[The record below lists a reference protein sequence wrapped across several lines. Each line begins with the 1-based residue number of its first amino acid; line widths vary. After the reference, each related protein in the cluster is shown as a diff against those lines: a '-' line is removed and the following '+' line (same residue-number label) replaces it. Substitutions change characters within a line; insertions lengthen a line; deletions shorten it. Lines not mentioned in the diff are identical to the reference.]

1 MKAVVIEKFG
11 GPEVLQYV
19 ELPKPVPEAGQV
31 LVRNTA
37 INVGK
42 PDALVRQGR
51 YPYLKTQ
58 LPLVLGNECAGY
70 VEAVG
75 PGVKDFRPGMP
86 VLVIHRPGFGAY
98 AQYTC
103 VDQKYITPLPDNIP
117 PEKAAGLAFF
127 EIAYALL
134 HDAARGTDGKS
145 LYIPGGAGGLG
156 TALIKL
162 ARHDDW
168 QVIASAGTDEKCAYL
183 RRIGAS
189 CVLNSRTEDP
199 RQKILAATNGRGV
212 DVVFDQLTGPSF
224 FRQFDLLADFGMVVV
239 YNWLEGDPEQNFF
252 DQLVAQAIHSRAIRP
267 FSFHVYDDKPQRMA
281 AIRDEV
287 FRLIGS
293 GAVTPEFYGV
303 PYPMSQ
309 AVEAHRLL
317 DAGAIMGK
325 MCLDPNS

>member
-1 MKAVVIEKFG
+1 MKAVIIEKFG

-19 ELPKPVPEAGQV
+19 DIPKPVPKAGQV

-42 PDALVRQGR
+42 PDALVRQGQ

-75 PGVKDFRPGMP
+75 PGVEAFRPGMP

-98 AQYTC
+98 AQYIC
-103 VDQKYITPLPDNIP
+103 VDQQYITPLPDDIP

-145 LYIPGGAGGLG
+145 LYILGGAGGVG

-162 ARHDDW
+162 ALHDGW
-168 QVIASAGTDEKCAYL
+168 QVIASADTEEKCDYL
-183 RRIGAS
+183 RRLGTS
-189 CVLNSRTEDP
+189 CVLNCRTEDQ
-199 RQKILAATNGRGV
+199 RQGILAATHGRGV
-212 DVVFDQLTGPSF
+212 DVVFDQLVGPSF
-224 FRQFDLLADFGMVVV
+224 FQQLDLLADFGMVVV
-239 YNWLEGDPEQNFF
+239 YNWLEGDPEQSFF
-252 DQLVAQAIHSRAIRP
+252 DPLVSQAIHCRAVRP

-281 AIRDEV
+281 AIRDAV

-293 GAVTPEFYGV
+293 GAVTPEFYGE
-303 PYPMSQ
+303 PYPLSQ
-309 AVEAHRLL
+309 AAEAHRLL

-325 MCLDPNS
+325 MRLDPNT